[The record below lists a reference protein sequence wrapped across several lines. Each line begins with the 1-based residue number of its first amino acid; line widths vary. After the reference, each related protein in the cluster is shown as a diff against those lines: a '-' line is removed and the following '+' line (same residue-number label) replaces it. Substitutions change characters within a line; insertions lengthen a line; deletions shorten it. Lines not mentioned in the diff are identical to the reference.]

1 MVRRREG
8 SIIFIVGTSF
18 GACFFI
24 LVMSGGGIVEFR
36 KVLMGKLECGGTV
49 PWVMSGSLGE
59 LVFGLLLPVE
69 QTSIGDFLHEQ

>member
-1 MVRRREG
+1 
-8 SIIFIVGTSF
+8 
-18 GACFFI
+18 
-24 LVMSGGGIVEFR
+24 MSGGGIVEFR